1 MYSEIFLKN
10 LHEAFA
16 DSPTIIE
23 KVESHDCMAGRWLDD
38 NSATTISCYEVMKAT
53 SLEALK
59 EVSRIK
65 ILRRKVYGDYMSG
78 KCYAN
83 DEDRKRGAGCP
94 RLYGQNT
101 GDYAVL
107 EAFSCNGVC
116 GFIPDCPKYK
126 SGECWKR
133 FDDLGLK
140 IK

>member
-1 MYSEIFLKN
+1 MYSEIFIKE

-16 DSPTIIE
+16 DTQIVVD

-38 NSATTISCYEVMKAT
+38 NSETTISCYDVVKAT
-53 SLEALK
+53 SLEELK
-59 EVSRIK
+59 ETARIK

-78 KCYAN
+78 KCYSK

-94 RLYGQNT
+94 RLYGQNAND
-101 GDYAVL
+101 GAVL
-107 EAFSCNGVC
+107 KAFPCHEVW

-133 FDDLGLK
+133 FDELGLK
-140 IK
+140 IR

>member
-1 MYSEIFLKN
+1 MYSKIFLEN

-16 DSPTIIE
+16 DSPTVIE

-38 NSATTISCYEVMKAT
+38 NSEATISCYEVMKAT
-53 SLEALK
+53 SLEELK

-78 KCYAN
+78 ECYAK

-101 GDYAVL
+101 CDHDVL
-107 EAFSCNGVC
+107 EAFPCSGVW

-133 FDDLGLK
+133 FDALGLK